1 MSTNKERKINNKK
14 ALVWTLGIELILW
27 AILLGGIW
35 FLNKRYPNE
44 FYFRYPKII
53 VFNAAVLPFYLL
65 LFRQRKQLD
74 LLVNSIPNRLLNSFL
89 KFKTDFNFWL
99 KWIGYR
105 MAIFFILL
113 ALAQPL
119 FGTKKGASFEKNSE
133 VVIAMDVS
141 NSMNTMDI
149 DPKISRLEIAK
160 RATIQLINGM
170 EGEKIGV
177 LVFAGNAFVQL
188 PMTSDYSAAKL
199 FINEIETK
207 MLSNQGTNFD
217 LAIEKSVGM
226 FSEGK
231 TGKCILMVTDGE
243 NHEVVPDEKLEE
255 LPDKNIFLAVIGLGT
270 KNGGLILR
278 DPEQPV
284 FGYITDEKGRPV
296 LSKVGAKLVRDMAK
310 KAHGIAMV
318 TDNPFPNLSNL
329 LTEINQLNKGDL
341 RNLELEIKET
351 YYHWP
356 LLIGIVFW
364 LVSEMSAFR
373 IQFRNE
379 KLNDA

>member
-1 MSTNKERKINNKK
+1 
-14 ALVWTLGIELILW
+14 
-27 AILLGGIW
+27 
-35 FLNKRYPNE
+35 
-44 FYFRYPKII
+44 
-53 VFNAAVLPFYLL
+53 LPFYFL
-65 LFRQRKQLD
+65 LFRQRKELFQ
-74 LLVNSIPNRLLNSFL
+74 LVNSIPERLLSSFIEY
-89 KFKTDFNFWL
+89 KPDFPFWF
-99 KWIGYR
+99 KWISFR
-105 MAIFFILL
+105 VAIFFLFL

-119 FGTKKGASFEKNSE
+119 FGTKKGTSLEKNSE

-149 DPKISRLEIAK
+149 DPQITRLEIAK

-188 PMTSDYSAAKL
+188 PLTSDYNAAKL

-207 MLSNQGTNFD
+207 MLTNQGTNFD
-217 LAIEKSVGM
+217 VAIDKSVGM
-226 FSEGK
+226 FSEGN

-243 NHEVVPDEKLEE
+243 NHELVPDEKLEE

-270 KNGGLILR
+270 KNGGLVLR
-278 DPEQPV
+278 DPEQPA
-284 FGYITDEKGRPV
+284 FGYITDERGKPV
-296 LSKVGAKLVRDMAK
+296 LSKVGTDLVKDMAK
-310 KAHGIAMV
+310 KARGISMI

-341 RNLELEIKET
+341 RNLELDIKET

-356 LLIGIVFW
+356 LLLGMAFW
-364 LVSEMSAFR
+364 LLSQMSHFR
-373 IQFRNE
+373 IKNRKE
-379 KLNDA
+379 KLNNE